1 LALGLAWVGWG
12 SAGLP
17 SPGSMLDTRAALA
30 QTAAPAAI
38 DEPAPA
44 SPLLQRIRREAAVST
59 RARVLMSFYGEE
71 GAGPIWV
78 TSSGILPKAS
88 DMVAALKTAEDHALN
103 PEEYQFSRLAGL
115 LEATDEASL
124 ATLEVGL
131 TTALLDITKHLYAG
145 RVSPSSINKDLH
157 LDPTPPDVD
166 EVLNGAI
173 MSPDIG
179 NFVESW
185 APRTPRY
192 FRMKNALKAYRALA
206 AYGEW
211 PTIPEGEVLKPEMD
225 DPVRVPALQARL
237 EHSGIL
243 PRGLHQGTLY
253 DGVIVDV
260 VKAFQKRHGLAT
272 DGVIG
277 PDTLTELNT
286 SIATRV
292 RQLEIN
298 MERRRWMSDDPGR
311 FYIFV
316 NIADQ
321 MMRVTEDT
329 GTREKTIHTART
341 VIGKPYRRTPVFSDV
356 MEYIDI
362 NPVWNVPRSIA
373 VRDFLPKLKRDPNA
387 LSPDRFR
394 FISGGGD
401 VNPRRIDF
409 NRYTSATF
417 PYRIQ
422 ERPGPNNALGR
433 VKFMFPNQFAV
444 YIHDTPSKALFERD
458 LRVFSSGCIRVE
470 NPFDLANLI
479 LGREGVSAAR
489 IKRVLDSGKETRI
502 NLETP
507 VPVHITYITS
517 WVNKDGTPN
526 FRRDP
531 YERDEA
537 LSEALRKATGI

>member
-1 LALGLAWVGWG
+1 
-12 SAGLP
+12 
-17 SPGSMLDTRAALA
+17 
-30 QTAAPAAI
+30 
-38 DEPAPA
+38 
-44 SPLLQRIRREAAVST
+44 
-59 RARVLMSFYGEE
+59 
-71 GAGPIWV
+71 
-78 TSSGILPKAS
+78 
-88 DMVAALKTAEDHALN
+88 
-103 PEEYQFSRLAGL
+103 L

-124 ATLEVGL
+124 AALEVGL
-131 TTALLDITKHLYAG
+131 TTGLLDLTKHLYAG
-145 RVSPSSINKDLH
+145 RVSPSAINKDLH

-211 PTIPEGEVLKPEMD
+211 PTVPEGEVLKPGMD
-225 DPVRVPALQARL
+225 DTVRVPALQARL

-253 DGVIVDV
+253 EGVIVDV

-277 PDTLTELNT
+277 PDTLAELNT

-329 GTREKTIHTART
+329 GYAR
-341 VIGKPYRRTPVFSDV
+341 KD
-356 MEYIDI
+356 
-362 NPVWNVPRSIA
+362 
-373 VRDFLPKLKRDPNA
+373 DPHGA
-387 LSPDRFR
+387 YGDRQSLSPHPGVQRQDGIYRHQ
-394 FISGGGD
+394 SG
-401 VNPRRIDF
+401 VEC
-409 NRYTSATF
+409 A
-417 PYRIQ
+417 
-422 ERPGPNNALGR
+422 ALDCG
-433 VKFMFPNQFAV
+433 A
-444 YIHDTPSKALFERD
+444 
-458 LRVFSSGCIRVE
+458 
-470 NPFDLANLI
+470 
-479 LGREGVSAAR
+479 
-489 IKRVLDSGKETRI
+489 
-502 NLETP
+502 
-507 VPVHITYITS
+507 
-517 WVNKDGTPN
+517 
-526 FRRDP
+526 
-531 YERDEA
+531 
-537 LSEALRKATGI
+537 